1 MNRVASNDRRTTT
14 ITIKK
19 TLSTFSGWY
28 RKSKNII
35 KCYEYAFG
43 MSPGLHFD
51 KPFGKPVEF

>member
-14 ITIKK
+14 DDNNK
-19 TLSTFSGWY
+19 TLLYLLLGG

-35 KCYEYAFG
+35 KCYEYAFR

-51 KPFGKPVEF
+51 KPFGKSVEV